1 MMEEL
6 LENRERWA
14 GVAIAA
20 LMPVALTWFA
30 CILVTSFIY
39 LLTASAPVLEDITWT
54 DTLHF
59 GTSTWLLSV
68 GATLRIGA
76 ARLSLIP
83 LTLTAVTWWLSLR
96 SAKRAFISTW
106 EDVAV
111 YTAVSAVFAALLG
124 VIDLEST
131 FLVSAIIGAALLG
144 FTASVAAWWS
154 AAPVP
159 LSWWSYI
166 ERGWKFARPML
177 LSALACAS
185 VAFLVALVVSFKRV
199 GAIYGAYSAHWAG
212 NLGVTFVQ
220 LLYLPIFVV
229 WALSFISGAPIHV
242 GEGTSFSPFS
252 TSAAPLPGIPVF
264 GALPSASIPLY
275 FLPIVL
281 VAVGAV
287 SAWWALRPQ
296 ASASNPLTSDGGG
309 ALYIDGDD
317 SVIELSEPST
327 ALTFRER
334 AIEAGISLGIVFI
347 VLACAGALASGAL
360 GSGRMY
366 EVGVNAPLFALLAT
380 AELSLG
386 LFVFIF
392 LDSRRKDSSVI

>member
-1 MMEEL
+1 MEKL
-6 LENRERWA
+6 TENRERWA

-39 LLTASAPVLEDITWT
+39 LLTASAPVLEDITWS

-68 GATLRIGA
+68 GATLRIGV

-83 LTLTAVTWWLSLR
+83 LALTAVTWWLSLR
-96 SAKRAFISTW
+96 SAKRALISTW

-111 YTAVSAVFAALLG
+111 YTVVSALFAALLG
-124 VIDLEST
+124 FIDLEGT
-131 FLVSAIIGAALLG
+131 FLISAVIGAALLG
-144 FTASVAAWWS
+144 FTASIVAWWRS
-154 AAPVP
+154 APVP
-159 LSWWSYI
+159 LSWWGYV

-177 LSALACAS
+177 LGALICAS
-185 VAFLVALVVSFKRV
+185 VVFLVALIVSFKRV
-199 GAIYGAYSAHWAG
+199 GAIYEAYSAHWAG
-212 NLGVTFVQ
+212 NIGITFVQ
-220 LLYLPIFVV
+220 LLYLPIVVV
-229 WALSFISGAPIHV
+229 WALSFISGAPIQV
-242 GEGTSFSPFS
+242 GEGTGFSPFY

-281 VAVGAV
+281 VVVGAV

-296 ASASNPLTSDGGG
+296 VIEDSPLE
-309 ALYIDGDD
+309 IDGDD
-317 SVIELSEPST
+317 NVVVLSESSSP
-327 ALTFRER
+327 LTFRER
-334 AIEAGISLGIVFI
+334 AINAGIGLALVFI
-347 VLACAGALASGAL
+347 ALACAGALASGAL

-380 AELSLG
+380 AELALG
-386 LFVFIF
+386 LFAVLF
-392 LDSRRKDSSVI
+392 LTRNRHAKDQD